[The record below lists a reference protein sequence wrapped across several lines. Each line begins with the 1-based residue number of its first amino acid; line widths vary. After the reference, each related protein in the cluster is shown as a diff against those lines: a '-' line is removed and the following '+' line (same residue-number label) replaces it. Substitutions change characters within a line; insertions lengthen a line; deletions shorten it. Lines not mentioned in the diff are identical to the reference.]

1 MKNNETP
8 KTEYSAIALGNFDGL
23 HAGHRAVLRKAYN
36 YSLDKKVRAIA
47 LVFDVHPKTYLG
59 EKIRL
64 LQTNEEKKTEIEKIG
79 LETKVISFEEFKNFS
94 AEEFVVKVLQERF
107 NAKAVFCGFNY
118 HFGKGG
124 KADASTLE
132 RLCVE
137 NGIEAYVNEETFV
150 DGEKV
155 NSSKLRELLQ
165 NGDVE
170 KANKLMTKDF
180 SYSFTVV
187 HGQKRGRQMGFP
199 TANQYFPPELVLP
212 KFGVYASTSE
222 VDGKIYRSFTNIGFR
237 PTFPEDD
244 VRSET
249 HIFDFDGDLY
259 GKKVRVTLHKFIR
272 EERKFSS
279 PDELALQLA
288 EDKKTAEEFFSSTE

>member
-23 HAGHRAVLRKAYN
+23 HAGHRAVLGKAYN
-36 YSLDKKVRAIA
+36 YGLDNNIRAVA
-47 LVFDVHPKTYLG
+47 LIFDVHPKTFFG
-59 EKIRL
+59 KKIGL
-64 LQTNEEKKTEIEKIG
+64 LMTDEEKKIEIEKIG
-79 LETKVISFEEFKNFS
+79 LETETISFEEFKNFS
-94 AEEFVVKVLQERF
+94 AEDFVIKVLKEKLK
-107 NAKAVFCGFNY
+107 AKAVFCGFNY

-124 KADASTLE
+124 KADAKELE
-132 RLCVE
+132 KLCLE
-137 NGIEAYVNEETFV
+137 NGIEAHVNEETFV

-155 NSSKLRELLQ
+155 NSSRLRELLQ
-165 NGDVE
+165 SGNVQ

-180 SYSFTVV
+180 SYSFEVV

-212 KFGVYASTSE
+212 KFGVYASTTE
-222 VDGKIYRSFTNIGFR
+222 VDGKIYKSFTNIGSR

-272 EERKFSS
+272 DERKFSS
-279 PDELALQLA
+279 PEELASQLA
-288 EDKKTAEEFFSSTE
+288 EDKKTAEKFFSAE

>member
-23 HAGHRAVLRKAYN
+23 HAGHRTVLRKAYN
-36 YSLDKKVRAIA
+36 YSLDKKVRAVA
-47 LVFDVHPKTYLG
+47 LIFDVHPKTFFG
-59 EKIRL
+59 KKIRL
-64 LQTNEEKKTEIEKIG
+64 LQTNEEKITEIEKIG
-79 LETKVISFEEFKNFS
+79 LETEMLSFDEYKNFT
-94 AEEFVVKVLQERF
+94 AEEFVKEVLKEKLG
-107 NAKAVFCGFNY
+107 AKAVFCGFNY

-124 KADASTLE
+124 TADVSDLE
-132 RLCVE
+132 RLCKE
-137 NGIEAYVNEETFV
+137 NGIEVYVNEETFV

-155 NSSKLRELLQ
+155 NSSKLRELLS

-180 SYSFTVV
+180 SYSFEVV

-212 KFGVYASTSE
+212 KFGVYASLAE
-222 VDGKIYRSFTNIGFR
+222 VDGEIYHAFTNIGSR

-249 HIFDFDGDLY
+249 HLFNFDGDLY
-259 GKKVRVTLHKFIR
+259 GKKVRVTLCKFLR

-279 PDELALQLA
+279 PEELAQQLS
-288 EDKKTAEEFFSSTE
+288 EDKKETEKYFNN

>member
-23 HAGHRAVLRKAYN
+23 HAGHRTVLRKAYN
-36 YSLDKKVRAIA
+36 YSLDKKVRAVA
-47 LVFDVHPKTYLG
+47 LIFDVHPKTFFG
-59 EKIRL
+59 KKIRL
-64 LQTNEEKKTEIEKIG
+64 LQTNEEKITEIEKIG
-79 LETKVISFEEFKNFS
+79 LETEMLSFDEYKNFT
-94 AEEFVVKVLQERF
+94 AEEFVKEVLKEKLG
-107 NAKAVFCGFNY
+107 AKAVFCGFNY

-124 KADASTLE
+124 TADASDLE
-132 RLCVE
+132 RLCKE
-137 NGIEAYVNEETFV
+137 NGIEVYVNEETFV

-155 NSSKLRELLQ
+155 NSSKLRELLS

-180 SYSFTVV
+180 SYSFEVV

-212 KFGVYASTSE
+212 KFGVYASLAE
-222 VDGKIYRSFTNIGFR
+222 VDGEIYHAFTNIGSR

-249 HIFDFDGDLY
+249 HLFNFDGDLY
-259 GKKVRVTLHKFIR
+259 GKKVRVTLCKFLR

-279 PDELALQLA
+279 PEELAQQLS
-288 EDKKTAEEFFSSTE
+288 EDKKETEKYFNN